1 MALGPAPMTVSRL
14 LQLQAAG
21 NLPAPV
27 RPFSLRHELRQGQAG
42 RPRGIKAQSSA
53 PVALWVSN
61 TSEAYLIGVNKHG
74 NVTRSAID
82 AESKDCDAPVG
93 LKVDAKKNL
102 WVACES
108 SSAGSGLV
116 QNYGDNATLAATY
129 AQGCPSGLSCD
140 YWYSYGFDTA
150 TDNAGHVFAS
160 IVLYEIETASQFIY
174 GTGFEWWNAAA
185 PSSPPTLISLP
196 SSDSVSNV
204 DFMDVD
210 ASGDLWFDYYGCV
223 ASGCG
228 YGLGEITAPTTSPA
242 FVAALAPG
250 SIGFA
255 GGVYVSKHGSVLNV
269 IDQDARTTSQYAL
282 PWVPSEK
289 PTTVLGPT
297 LKNSAG
303 DGDPV
308 SGGFSKYEG
317 QLAEGDAYG
326 WLDIGTVSTNG
337 WTIVTNPD
345 FSSGIE
351 GAAYTPSDK

>member
-1 MALGPAPMTVSRL
+1 MTVSRL

-21 NLPAPV
+21 KLPAPV
-27 RPFSLRHELRQGQAG
+27 RPSSLRRELQQAHAG
-42 RPRGIKAQSSA
+42 PRLRAKALSSS

-61 TSEAYLIGVNKHG
+61 TSEAYLIGLNEQG
-74 NVTRSAID
+74 NVTRSAIN
-82 AESKDCDAPVG
+82 AESNDCDAPVG

-116 QNYGDNATLAATY
+116 QNYGDDATLAATY
-129 AQGCPSGLSCD
+129 AQACPSGLTCA

-150 TDNAGHVFAS
+150 TDDAGHVFAS

-174 GTGFEWWNAAA
+174 GTGFEWWNASA

-196 SSDSVSNV
+196 PSDSVSSV

-223 ASGCG
+223 ASLCG
-228 YGLGEITAPTTSPA
+228 YGVGEITTPTTKPA

-255 GGVYVSKHGSVLNV
+255 GGVYVSKHGTVLNV

-289 PTTVLGPT
+289 PLTVLGPT

-317 QLAEGDAYG
+317 RLAESDAYG
-326 WLDIGTVSTNG
+326 WLDVGTVSKNS
-337 WTIVTNPD
+337 WAIVTNAD